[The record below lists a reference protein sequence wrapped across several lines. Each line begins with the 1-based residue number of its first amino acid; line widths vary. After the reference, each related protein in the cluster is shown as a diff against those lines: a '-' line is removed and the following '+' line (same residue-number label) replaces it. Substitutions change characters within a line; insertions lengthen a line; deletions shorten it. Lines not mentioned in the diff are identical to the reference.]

1 MTANISDEEFQKL
14 WMMGMTSERT
24 LGRPKEW
31 DGKEPGFD
39 EFSFKFTNWLSGM
52 PGDVEALLENAVIHS
67 TPVTMAGMNP
77 RQKII
82 ARGVNQ
88 ALRSLIADSKA
99 LNIVKQVQEK
109 GNGFEAWR
117 LLHKEYKPQIAG
129 QKVSL
134 LDQKSKIFNTLKK

>member
-1 MTANISDEEFQKL
+1 MRKKK
-14 WMMGMTSERT
+14 
-24 LGRPKEW
+24 GRPKEW

-67 TPVTMAGMNP
+67 TPVTMTGMNA

-82 ARGVNQ
+82 AQGVNQ

-134 LDQKSKIFNTLKK
+134 LGQVMEDKPEEQNI

>member
-1 MTANISDEEFQKL
+1 MIYF
-14 WMMGMTSERT
+14 
-24 LGRPKEW
+24 
-31 DGKEPGFD
+31 
-39 EFSFKFTNWLSGM
+39 
-52 PGDVEALLENAVIHS
+52 
-67 TPVTMAGMNP
+67 TPVTMTGMSA

-82 ARGVNQ
+82 AQGVNQ

-134 LDQKSKIFNTLKK
+134 LDQEEQNI